1 MIVRSYSRNKP
12 CIRPE
17 HIIRL
22 SSTHHLSA
30 LNISSETSEL
40 FIRNIRTFRQNIRAF
55 RQNRRDFP
63 SKCLPFRLLKWRIKS
78 VKHRFRRVNPKL
90 WLMKWRKKTTKK
102 EKRRLSFYANL
113 KLNLN

>member
-17 HIIRL
+17 HIIRKL
-22 SSTHHLSA
+22 GAFHPKHPDFSSK
-30 LNISSETSEL
+30 TSEL
-40 FIRNIRTFRQNIRAF
+40 FVKNIRAF
-55 RQNRRDFP
+55 RQNHRDFP

-90 WLMKWRKKTTKK
+90 WLMKWQKKTTKK

>member
-30 LNISSETSEL
+30 LSFSSETSGL
-40 FIRNIRTFRQNIRAF
+40 FVKNIRAF

-90 WLMKWRKKTTKK
+90 WLMKWQKKTTKK